1 LDKQTSINPVEVD
14 LRPWEKILELEQAN
28 DTQGLEDFIDSLTPS
43 QVARALSRLTAEAQ
57 SRLVAMMDNEHGAL
71 VLHEVVE
78 EQAAELIDLLSPK
91 DATALLQELPSDEKA
106 HLLSEV
112 EPEVANAIL
121 QEMSEA
127 EASTTK
133 ALLEYSEDVAG
144 GIMSTEFLA
153 FPKIWTVMT
162 LLDDFNVNHE
172 RYSDYKV
179 QYAFVVNEDETLA
192 GVLPFRNVLLAPRT
206 QTLADLMVAD
216 PLSVNANT
224 PLGEVIEMFDK
235 HDFLG
240 IPVIDAENKLI
251 GIVRRSR
258 AAEAAEHRSSDSYLK
273 ASGIV
278 GGEELRSMS
287 VWVRARRR
295 LSWLSVNIGLNIVA
309 ASVIALYQDTLA
321 SVIALAVFL
330 PIISDMSGCSGNQA
344 VAVSIR
350 ELTLGLVKPYEVW
363 RVFLKE
369 ISVGIMNGTVLGSLL
384 GLVAF
389 LWQGN
394 PYLGLVVGGA
404 LMINTIVAVCL
415 GGLIPLILSKMKQ
428 DPALASGPLLTTV
441 TDLCGF
447 FFALSF
453 ATLALPW
460 ITA

>member
-1 LDKQTSINPVEVD
+1 MDTQQNVE
-14 LRPWEKILELEQAN
+14 LEPKPWEQILQYEGAN
-28 DTQGLEDFIDSLTPS
+28 DPEGLEAFVESLTPS
-43 QVARALSRLTAEAQ
+43 ELARALSRLNHEAQ
-57 SRLVAMMDNEHGAL
+57 ERLVSMLDVKHGAQI
-71 VLHEVVE
+71 LHEVVE
-78 EQAAELIDLLSPK
+78 EQAADLIDRLSPE
-91 DATALLQELPSDEKA
+91 AANSLLQELPSDEKA
-106 HLLSEV
+106 QLLADV
-112 EPEVANAIL
+112 EDETVEAIL
-121 QEMSEA
+121 QEMSEEDA
-127 EASTTK
+127 TATK
-133 ALLEYSEDVAG
+133 VLLEYDEDVAG

-153 FPKIWTVMT
+153 FPKDWTVMK
-162 LLDDFNVNHE
+162 LIEDFNINHE
-172 RYSDYKV
+172 TYSDYKV
-179 QYAFVVNEDETLA
+179 QYAFVTNEDHTLA
-192 GVLPFRNVLLAPRT
+192 GVLPFRNVLLAPRS
-206 QTLADLMVAD
+206 QTLGELMVAD
-216 PLSVNANT
+216 PLSVETTT
-224 PLGEVIEMFDK
+224 PLDDVIEIFDK

-240 IPVIDAENKLI
+240 IPVVNEAGTMI

-295 LSWLSVNIGLNIVA
+295 LSWLSVNIGLNVIA

-369 ISVGIMNGTVLGSLL
+369 ISVGVLNGTVLGGLL

-404 LMINTIVAVCL
+404 LMINTVVAVCL
-415 GGLIPLILSKMKQ
+415 GGLIPLVLSKMGK

-453 ATLALPW
+453 ASIALPLL
-460 ITA
+460 T